1 MKARISLAALVLLT
15 VACALLEGLVESLPR
30 QFIQMNGL
38 LIILCAGVFVGWTVR
53 LRAGR

>member
-38 LIILCAGVFVGWTVR
+38 LIILCDGVFVGWTVR